1 MKSTEKIVLTSLL
14 VLLILALGA
23 ILLTHDWADS
33 PRRLHVDMVHA
44 VRKDRLVDTRALE
57 TAQQLAPLAVT
68 HWEQQYAQE
77 ALRLADRSVDLA
89 FASALADAKENPPAE
104 TPATRAL
111 TDRLQTL
118 ETRVAAETAQV
129 AQLTAKLAKAPEN
142 QKEKV
147 KADLDLT
154 SAQLALDQDEVEDA
168 HEDLTR
174 AGGDTQALI
183 QKELDEHNAS
193 ESHTSKAGQTDPSTS
208 PEASTSKSL
217 VTQVR
222 AIWSLRAKISLLEQ
236 ARQNAL
242 DRAATD
248 STAHEALEKDLDQ
261 EKAQKKIVRVQTHA
275 RAKSG
280 DTKSGDAKSGE
291 AKASVAKAG
300 EAKSGNAPSTTT
312 PAPAAEMAATSAG
325 ASGVPVDAQGTPIS
339 QLNFLQHLGVDQRD
353 LASYDKRIQDE
364 QSLATVYANWLTLAQ
379 ARRNAHLHGV
389 FVSIMWIIVIALF
402 IFVANLWIQRF
413 VADLSI
419 DRRQLQAIRAII
431 LFAVQAIGIVL
442 ILLVI
447 FGVPSNFATLAA
459 LAGAGI
465 TVAMKDFIVG
475 FFGWFILMGPD
486 GVKPGDWVEIN
497 GVGGEVLS
505 VGLLHTVILETGSWV
520 DAGHPTGRKVT
531 FVNSF
536 AIEGH
541 YFNFSTSGQWLWDEI
556 QVQVPGD
563 KDPYRVAE
571 DIQKLAADET
581 GANGK
586 VAEAEWEKVT
596 TGDAKKSFSAA
607 PSMSVRPT
615 GSGVDVRI
623 RYLTRANER
632 HAVRAKLYRA
642 VLDLMH
648 SAKGSETPAP
658 NAAA

>member
-1 MKSTEKIVLTSLL
+1 MKGTEKIVLTSLL
-14 VLLILALGA
+14 VLLIVALGA

-183 QKELDEHNAS
+183 QQELDEHNAS
-193 ESHTSKAGQTDPSTS
+193 ESHATKAGQTDPSTS

-217 VTQVR
+217 VTQLR
-222 AIWSLRAKISLLEQ
+222 AIWSLRAKISLLQQ

-242 DRAATD
+242 DRAASD
-248 STAHEALEKDLDQ
+248 SAAHEALEKDLDQ
-261 EKAQKKIVRVQTHA
+261 EKTQKKIVRAQA
-275 RAKSG
+275 RAHAKSG
-280 DTKSGDAKSGE
+280 DT
-291 AKASVAKAG
+291 KAG

-312 PAPAAEMAATSAG
+312 PAPAAETAAVTS
-325 ASGVPVDAQGTPIS
+325 SGPSGSPVDAQGTPIS

-581 GANGK
+581 GPNAK
-586 VAEAEWEKVT
+586 VAEEEWQKVT
-596 TGDAKKSFSAA
+596 TGDSKKSFSAA

-648 SAKGSETPAP
+648 SAKGSQTPAP
-658 NAAA
+658 NPAT

>member
-14 VLLILALGA
+14 VLLIVALGA

-89 FASALADAKENPPAE
+89 FASALGDAKENPPAE

-183 QKELDEHNAS
+183 QQELDEHNAS
-193 ESHTSKAGQTDPSTS
+193 ESHATKAGQTDPSTS

-217 VTQVR
+217 VTQLR

-242 DRAATD
+242 DRAASD
-248 STAHEALEKDLDQ
+248 SAAHEALEKDLDQ
-261 EKAQKKIVRVQTHA
+261 EKAQKKIVRAQARAHA
-275 RAKSG
+275 RSG
-280 DTKSGDAKSGE
+280 DTKADD

-300 EAKSGNAPSTTT
+300 EAKSGNAPSIRT
-312 PAPAAEMAATSAG
+312 PAPAAETAAATS
-325 ASGVPVDAQGTPIS
+325 SGPSGSPVDAQGSPIS

-581 GANGK
+581 GPNAK
-586 VAEAEWEKVT
+586 VAEEEWQKVT
-596 TGDAKKSFSAA
+596 TGDSKKSFSAA

-642 VLDLMH
+642 VLDMMH

-658 NAAA
+658 NPAT